1 MTATSPGDN
10 KLSAASNMV
19 AGQERNRLRWLV
31 GIWSAQILLALLF
44 GAAGAMK
51 VTMSPEA
58 LAAAGMS
65 EALVLPPWLL
75 HFIGLSELAG
85 AVGIVLPTLTG
96 IMPRLTPLAAL
107 GLTTIQV
114 LAIGFH
120 LGRGEFAA
128 MAPINLTLL
137 GLSLFVLWGR
147 TRRSTAVA
155 RW

>member
-1 MTATSPGDN
+1 MTATSTGDS
-10 KLSAASNMV
+10 KLRPASSRV
-19 AGQERNRLRWLV
+19 AGQGRNHPTWLV

-51 VTMSPEA
+51 VIMSPEA
-58 LAAAGMS
+58 LG
-65 EALVLPPWLL
+65 LPPWLL

-107 GLTTIQV
+107 GLATIQV

-120 LGRGEFAA
+120 LGRGEFTA

-147 TRRSTAVA
+147 TRRPPAGA
-155 RW
+155 R

>member
-1 MTATSPGDN
+1 MTATSSGDS
-10 KLSAASNMV
+10 KLSATSSMV
-19 AGQERNRLRWLV
+19 EGHGRNRSTWRA

-85 AVGIVLPTLTG
+85 AAGIILPTLTG

-107 GLTTIQV
+107 GLATIQV

-120 LGRGEFAA
+120 LGRGELAA

-147 TRRSTAVA
+147 TRKAPAVA

>member
-1 MTATSPGDN
+1 
-10 KLSAASNMV
+10 
-19 AGQERNRLRWLV
+19 
-31 GIWSAQILLALLF
+31 
-44 GAAGAMK
+44 MK

-65 EALVLPPWLL
+65 EAFVLPPWLL

-85 AVGIVLPTLTG
+85 AVGVIVPTLTG

-107 GLTTIQV
+107 GLATIQV
-114 LAIGFH
+114 LAMGFH

-147 TRRSTAVA
+147 TRRAPACA

>member
-19 AGQERNRLRWLV
+19 AGQERNRSRWLV

-85 AVGIVLPTLTG
+85 AFGVVVPTLTG
-96 IMPRLTPLAAL
+96 IVPRLTPLAAL
-107 GLTTIQV
+107 GLATIQV

-137 GLSLFVLWGR
+137 GLSLIVLWGR
-147 TRRSTAVA
+147 TRRAPAGA